1 MWVELASRPRLGG
14 VGMVYRWCQHSMVG
28 IKSRN
33 PDQESSFTE
42 ASPELYSDF
51 FTALRANSSI
61 TKISEVSG
69 ELRKAVERATSPLF
83 KRAFESVHTVK
94 LDMYIQDIDL
104 LHITTN
110 LTVTIRPQPHRTAP
124 HRTRTRV

>member
-1 MWVELASRPRLGG
+1 MIRLFFENFSLCLAKDKLKEIELKE
-14 VGMVYRWCQHSMVG
+14 
-28 IKSRN
+28 IK
-33 PDQESSFTE
+33 
-42 ASPELYSDF
+42 L
-51 FTALRANSSI
+51 
-61 TKISEVSG
+61 EVSG

>member
-1 MWVELASRPRLGG
+1 ME
-14 VGMVYRWCQHSMVG
+14 
-28 IKSRN
+28 IK
-33 PDQESSFTE
+33 
-42 ASPELYSDF
+42 L
-51 FTALRANSSI
+51 
-61 TKISEVSG
+61 EVSG

-110 LTVTIRPQPHRTAP
+110 LTVTIRPQPSPNCTSPDSNSGLMVLEAWFISFRG
-124 HRTRTRV
+124 VKI

>member
-1 MWVELASRPRLGG
+1 MLRP
-14 VGMVYRWCQHSMVG
+14 
-28 IKSRN
+28 
-33 PDQESSFTE
+33 PDTVTE
-42 ASPELYSDF
+42 ANKVTDGQIRLFFENFSLCLAKDKLKEIELKEIK
-51 FTALRANSSI
+51 LEE
-61 TKISEVSG
+61 EVSG
-69 ELRKAVERATSPLF
+69 ELRKAVERATSPSL